1 MCAEK
6 AQIKVVRG
14 LAQKMRGQATK
25 IYYEAFKLKIDKLLL
40 VPTSKE
46 QALRIIEKSTNFD
59 NGLFALYK
67 EEVVGVL
74 GMNYRDK
81 RYLHYN
87 LVDLHQEFGVLGALW
102 RLAILRIEDMQ
113 IKLKPSEIRIE
124 AVAVAAKMRG
134 LGVGKLLFA
143 KIFRMAK
150 ENSFSS
156 ARLEVINT
164 NKQAHSLYKRLGFQD
179 VKESKY
185 GLFTTHAGFS
195 SIFSMK
201 KELDS
206 VASEEV

>member
-185 GLFTTHAGFS
+185 GLFTTRAGFS